1 VPVTAKLSRKF
12 YEAFGDDV
20 AGELVDWMNA
30 TDTALRL
37 ELHESSEAQARA
49 LRAEWQRDLAALEL
63 RLGERMNAFEA
74 RMTKQFAEV
83 DVRIEATVSKARDEI
98 VRWIVAMW
106 VATMVTFVGIVI
118 GLVRALGA

>member
-1 VPVTAKLSRKF
+1 MPVTAKLSRKF